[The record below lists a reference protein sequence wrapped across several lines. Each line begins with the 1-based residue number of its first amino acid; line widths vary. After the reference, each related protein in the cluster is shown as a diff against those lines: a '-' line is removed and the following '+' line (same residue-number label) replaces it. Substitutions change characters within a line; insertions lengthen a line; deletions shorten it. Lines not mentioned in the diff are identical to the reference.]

1 MEKYYKITKEQ
12 ADLLGKI
19 MYAKNQMFD
28 PYCGETKD
36 HNYLVS
42 EEMYLTLKERTEFS
56 KVDFTKKSKINKSD
70 IELK

>member
-1 MEKYYKITKEQ
+1 MENFYKISKEQ

-19 MYAKNQMFD
+19 EYAKNQMFD

-36 HNYLVS
+36 HHYLVS
-42 EEMYLTLKERTEFS
+42 EEMYLMLKERTEFS
-56 KVDFTKKSKINKSD
+56 KVDFKKKTKIKKSD